1 MLTGFKWLLAVNG
14 QRSFVTLSIAR
25 RPVNE
30 VFSKCVEQN
39 ANFSSEIP
47 LVMIPK
53 KAFYSQMRI
62 AGLKTVDQISL
73 LQDVSQCIV
82 ILWETCTV
90 RGVHNLPRA
99 LFFPFS
105 SLFMQLLDKRIW
117 EMLYQKSYPVFLLI
131 QNQSLY
137 LKHTDCAIHFYL
149 NLTDVTK
156 GHCHV
161 LFCLE
166 ILINGTRCGG
176 SSIKLFICGVRGWA
190 HKLKLDFFSF

>member
-1 MLTGFKWLLAVNG
+1 MKYFPSVLNRMLISEFWNTTGHDTKKGFLQSNEKCRIENCWPD
-14 QRSFVTLSIAR
+14 FFTAR
-25 RPVNE
+25 CLTMHCDSLRDVY
-30 VFSKCVEQN
+30 STWCAQS
-39 ANFSSEIP
+39 AQSS
-47 LVMIPK
+47 
-53 KAFYSQMRI
+53 
-62 AGLKTVDQISL
+62 
-73 LQDVSQCIV
+73 
-82 ILWETCTV
+82 
-90 RGVHNLPRA
+90 
-99 LFFPFS
+99 FFPFS